1 MTLLQKQNQI
11 KVKMNKNLLVIPL
24 VAAVAF
30 LIFPFVAYYGNQ
42 IMVITSTSMEPVLKP
57 NDLIVVEKASVAQIE
72 QGDIIAFDSH
82 MEMGIVAHR
91 AIEVYEHDGDLVID
105 TKEDNAEKEDP
116 WYVTDD
122 DLIGKVKDVIPA
134 VGILLVGPVRFTLV
148 AVIIITAFS
157 MLKEQFSQRK
167 ESKKP
172 KE

>member
-1 MTLLQKQNQI
+1 
-11 KVKMNKNLLVIPL
+11 MNKNLLVIPL

-82 MEMGIVAHR
+82 MEMGIIAHR
-91 AIEVYEHDGDLVID
+91 AIEVYEHDGDLVIN
-105 TKEDNAEKEDP
+105 TKGDNAENEDP
-116 WYVTDD
+116 WRVTDD
-122 DLIGKVKDVIPA
+122 ALIGKVKDVIPT
-134 VGILLVGPVRFTLV
+134 VGILLVGPIRLTLA

>member
-1 MTLLQKQNQI
+1 
-11 KVKMNKNLLVIPL
+11 

-91 AIEVYEHDGDLVID
+91 AIEVYEHDGDLVIG
-105 TKEDNAEKEDP
+105 TKGDNTENEDP
-116 WYVTDD
+116 WRVTDD
-122 DLIGKVKDVIPA
+122 DLIGKVKDVIPT
-134 VGILLVGPVRFTLV
+134 VGILLVGPIRLTLA

-157 MLKEQFSQRK
+157 MLKEQFDQRK

>member
-1 MTLLQKQNQI
+1 
-11 KVKMNKNLLVIPL
+11 
-24 VAAVAF
+24 
-30 LIFPFVAYYGNQ
+30 
-42 IMVITSTSMEPVLKP
+42 MEPALKP
-57 NDLIVVEKASVAQIE
+57 NDLIVVEKATVAQIE

-105 TKEDNAEKEDP
+105 TRGDNAENEDP

>member
-1 MTLLQKQNQI
+1 
-11 KVKMNKNLLVIPL
+11 MNKNLLVIPL

-82 MEMGIVAHR
+82 TEIGVVAHR

-105 TKEDNAEKEDP
+105 TKGDNAENEDP
-116 WYVTDD
+116 WRVTDD
-122 DLIGKVKDVIPA
+122 DLIGKVKDVIPT
-134 VGILLVGPVRFTLV
+134 VGILLVGPIRLTL
-148 AVIIITAFS
+148 AAIIIITAFS

>member
-1 MTLLQKQNQI
+1 
-11 KVKMNKNLLVIPL
+11 MNKNLLVIPL
-24 VAAVAF
+24 VVAVAF
-30 LIFPFVAYYGNQ
+30 LMFPFVGYYGNQ

-72 QGDIIAFDSH
+72 PGDIIVFDSH
-82 MEMGIVAHR
+82 MDMGIVAHR

-105 TKEDNAEKEDP
+105 TKGDNAENEDP
-116 WYVTDD
+116 WRVTDD
-122 DLIGKVKDVIPA
+122 DLIGKVKDVIPT
-134 VGILLVGPVRFTLV
+134 VGILLVGPIRFTLA